1 MHYFCT
7 NYTPCPFHS
16 AYRWPRVTGTWHW
29 WQPCMLGSSWRPSP
43 TPCASLAGSY
53 TKVSGVWVWEFWFRR
68 LAQALGFP
76 SHTVADQSLFDDP
89 ADDWGSICV
98 LPQGFDQSACYF
110 VVTSSPVFLCLFPPH
125 VYKTLQQDRYRAELS
140 GKPLLYCLCFSQL
153 TQELDRCKPRSQQSE
168 QCFM

>member
-16 AYRWPRVTGTWHW
+16 AYHWPRVTGTRHW
-29 WQPCMLGSSWRPSP
+29 CQPCMLGSSWRPSP

-53 TKVSGVWVWEFWFRR
+53 TKVPGVWVWAFWFRR

-110 VVTSSPVFLCLFPPH
+110 AVTSSPVFLCLFPH
-125 VYKTLQQDRYRAELS
+125 TYTKHCNKTDIGQSFQVSLFS
-140 GKPLLYCLCFSQL
+140 IVCFSEL

-168 QCFM
+168 QRFM